1 MKLRNVVTGTLA
13 LTLLFFAGCSGE
25 GDGGKGTGAG
35 AGAGDPLAVAN
46 QFMDLY
52 YHKANIKE
60 AAALAIPEQAEK
72 ILAAPGSPAGDA
84 SKEKDAGQE
93 ISYTLKEKSQEGVHS
108 YALYTIVIPRKG
120 AEPIYKTA
128 ALFVDQAK
136 AGEAWKI
143 TLFDEK
149 TQSTPHEE
157 TTRR

>member
-13 LTLLFFAGCSGE
+13 LTLLFFAGCSG
-25 GDGGKGTGAG
+25 DGGGGGGGGT
-35 AGAGDPLAVAN
+35 GDPLAVAA

-52 YHKANIKE
+52 YHKGNIKE
-60 AAALAIPEQAEK
+60 AAALAVPEMAQK
-72 ILAAPGSPAGDA
+72 IVAAPGAPAGDA
-84 SKEKDAGQE
+84 SKEKEAGQE
-93 ISYTLKEKSQEGVHS
+93 IAYTLKEKSMEGTHS